1 MSFDISVITPVR
13 NEEETIPLFIA
24 EISTVLKEL
33 DLKYEIIFITDQNDD
48 NTWQVLKNEHKNN
61 KNIQLIKL
69 TRSSGQ
75 HVAIIAGL
83 QHCAGDCA
91 LLIDGDLEMPPSE
104 IPKLYKEFEI
114 GIDIV
119 YGTNKNK
126 NQSFTG
132 DIFSKLFNYIMNKLS
147 DEDYNFNTDMFRII
161 SKRTINKLLEFKE
174 INPNIIYLISHINYP
189 SKAVAVNF
197 DKRLYGKSSYS
208 ILRKIR
214 MAINSIL
221 SFSTKPI
228 NFISTMGLVISFLSF
243 GYLFFVIYEKL
254 FVTGY
259 SGFGFGTLAVMIA
272 FFSGIQLLSIGI
284 IGSYISKNFIQNKGR
299 PHYVIEEKIWSD

>member
-1 MSFDISVITPVR
+1 
-13 NEEETIPLFIA
+13 
-24 EISTVLKEL
+24 
-33 DLKYEIIFITDQNDD
+33 
-48 NTWQVLKNEHKNN
+48 
-61 KNIQLIKL
+61 
-69 TRSSGQ
+69 
-75 HVAIIAGL
+75 
-83 QHCAGDCA
+83 
-91 LLIDGDLEMPPSE
+91 
-104 IPKLYKEFEI
+104 
-114 GIDIV
+114 
-119 YGTNKNK
+119 
-126 NQSFTG
+126 
-132 DIFSKLFNYIMNKLS
+132 MNKLS

-174 INPNIIYLISHINYP
+174 INPNIIYLMSHINYP

-208 ILRKIR
+208 VLRKIK
-214 MAINSIL
+214 MGINSIL

-254 FVTGY
+254 FVASY

-299 PHYVIEEKIWSD
+299 PYYVIEEKFWSD